1 MRAAA
6 ARPGRA
12 TADFSKRTIVAGP
25 HVWRVGGPA
34 IDESSVGIRSPDR
47 ALRRNRRWRW
57 LGPMLPPGIRPR
69 RPGPPCMRLRR
80 PILKANRTAPAG
92 QRGCSGASTRPIQQL
107 DSQRM
112 SCGLR
117 AWNQDY
123 AALRLLY
130 QRKAVASDSEWPM
143 RDRKATRRRL
153 PTRTARAGELPVRR
167 LHMVCHSC
175 MMRTNVSTEP
185 PQAAVQPQQAPVL
198 LGARQARLGL
208 RTAATAIG
216 VRKLRSWFVA
226 AMPSTSFYIS
236 VKCPRFAG

>member
-1 MRAAA
+1 MNDWLPWLSNTSPLPALAVQQLFHA
-6 ARPGRA
+6 
-12 TADFSKRTIVAGP
+12 
-25 HVWRVGGPA
+25 VGWLA
-34 IDESSVGIRSPDR
+34 LLSWASVSFVPVQD
-47 ALRRNRRWRW
+47 RRWRW

-153 PTRTARAGELPVRR
+153 PTRTG
-167 LHMVCHSC
+167 SC
-175 MMRTNVSTEP
+175 R
-185 PQAAVQPQQAPVL
+185 
-198 LGARQARLGL
+198 
-208 RTAATAIG
+208 
-216 VRKLRSWFVA
+216 
-226 AMPSTSFYIS
+226 
-236 VKCPRFAG
+236 

>member
-1 MRAAA
+1 MLAFCSPCPYAALCPVAVARGDDELIPELSSPAVLMTDGRRSRHGSTVITVIVAHAPQAPCCNPGPGVPFSLRAAA
-6 ARPGRA
+6 VRPGRA

-25 HVWRVGGPA
+25 HVWLVGGPA

-153 PTRTARAGELPVRR
+153 PTRTG
-167 LHMVCHSC
+167 SC
-175 MMRTNVSTEP
+175 R
-185 PQAAVQPQQAPVL
+185 
-198 LGARQARLGL
+198 
-208 RTAATAIG
+208 
-216 VRKLRSWFVA
+216 
-226 AMPSTSFYIS
+226 
-236 VKCPRFAG
+236 

>member
-6 ARPGRA
+6 VRPGRA

-25 HVWRVGGPA
+25 HVWLVGGPA

-80 PILKANRTAPAG
+80 PILKANRTAPAR
-92 QRGCSGASTRPIQQL
+92 QRGYSGASTRPIQQL

-153 PTRTARAGELPVRR
+153 PTRTG
-167 LHMVCHSC
+167 SC
-175 MMRTNVSTEP
+175 R
-185 PQAAVQPQQAPVL
+185 
-198 LGARQARLGL
+198 
-208 RTAATAIG
+208 
-216 VRKLRSWFVA
+216 
-226 AMPSTSFYIS
+226 
-236 VKCPRFAG
+236 